1 MKGIK
6 KRIDLGPAVLSV
18 DWVEDQI
25 MRQETECDEG
35 DATPDGAWD
44 VDGKRILLHVRL
56 KKQPRYARQILLHE
70 IAHAVLDLY
79 HEVS

>member
-6 KRIDLGPAVLSV
+6 RRIDLGPAVIRV
-18 DWVEDQI
+18 EWVSEPT
-25 MRQETECDEG
+25 MRAETECDEG
-35 DATPDGAWD
+35 DPTPEGCWD
-44 VDGKRILLHVRL
+44 DEGKRILLHVRL

-70 IAHAVLDLY
+70 IAHAAIDLY